1 MILDKIKVLCL
12 VMGLM
17 LSGAILR
24 AEGYYGLP
32 DSLSTRAQMSILV
45 ASPSPMEVYTLYGHA
60 GYRVQDSVQGIDVT
74 FNYGIFDFSD
84 DFLPRFIKGQTD
96 YIVVAQR
103 TQDYMDEYLHR
114 GSQVTELV
122 LNLSPQVQ
130 ANAWRYLL
138 WNVQPENRTYRYN
151 FFYDNCAT
159 RLVQICADAIRQTD
173 RIAPI
178 EGTGEM
184 LRQVHRLQLPGAEVE
199 QNIDVDADRPWK
211 YIPRVGI
218 NVGVNKYSL
227 SWRDLINELEGEF
240 PWLVLGTDLAL
251 GMPTDEK
258 MADAERIFLPHLL
271 QEALEQSS
279 YLEYHE
285 RLSDGVVESREV
297 LVEQEAGI
305 IAHVNTYG
313 EHAPLESRP
322 WESYLTHPIVIFGLL
337 ALLSLYIFIREGG
350 RWLVIL
356 IFALSGLGGSLLF
369 YIAVLSEH
377 PHVWPN
383 FNLWVL
389 HPLHLLIAVPL
400 MLLGK
405 KSRWAYRYHFANF
418 VAQAMFLV
426 LAWSLPQTFNVAVY
440 LLSLSLLLLSLSQI
454 KRSRMQPDESH
465 LQ

>member
-1 MILDKIKVLCL
+1 MLDKIKILCFAI
-12 VMGLM
+12 GLM
-17 LSGAILR
+17 LSGVVLR

-45 ASPSPMEVYTLYGHA
+45 ASPSPLEVYTLYGHA
-60 GYRVQDSVQGIDVT
+60 GYRVQDPEQGVDVT

-103 TQDYMDEYLHR
+103 TEDYMQEYLGR

-122 LNLSPQVQ
+122 LNLSPEVR

-159 RLVQICADAIRQTD
+159 RLVQICADAIRRTD
-173 RIAPI
+173 RITPI
-178 EGTGEM
+178 AGTGEM
-184 LRQVHRLQLPGAEVE
+184 LRKVHRLQLPGAEVE
-199 QNIDVDADRPWK
+199 QNTYGHARKPWS
-211 YIPRVGI
+211 YIPLVGVD
-218 NVGVNKYSL
+218 VGVNKYNL

-251 GMPTDEK
+251 GMPTDEM

-271 QEALEQSS
+271 QETLEKSW
-279 YLEYHE
+279 YLEYEE
-285 RLSDGVVESREV
+285 RLSDGVVESRRS

-305 IAHVNTYG
+305 IAHVNTHG
-313 EHAPLESRP
+313 EQAPLESRP
-322 WESYLTHPIVIFGLL
+322 WESYLIHPTVIFLLL
-337 ALLSLYIFIREGG
+337 ALLSLYIFIKGGG
-350 RWLVIL
+350 RWLIML
-356 IFALSGLGGSLLF
+356 IFAVSGLAGCLLF
-369 YIAVLSEH
+369 YIAILSEH

-389 HPLHLLIAVPL
+389 HPLHLLLAVPF
-400 MLLGK
+400 MLLGRS
-405 KSRWAYRYHFANF
+405 SRWAYRYHFANF
-418 VAQAMFLV
+418 VAQAMFLA
-426 LAWSLPQTFNVAVY
+426 LAWCLPQTFNVAVY
-440 LLSLSLLLLSLSQI
+440 LLSLSLLLLSLSQT
-454 KRSRMQPDESH
+454 KRSAIEPQESY
-465 LQ
+465 LR